1 MPHGLMTNYS
11 LLVGAGVVLSAVT
24 WWRLLRRGRTG
35 EPYLWAVYLAGLAGA
50 LAGAKLAFFF
60 AEGWAYRD
68 QWQALLTGKSI
79 TGALLGGYGAVELVK
94 WGLGMRRATGDLFA
108 FAVPIGVSLGRVGC
122 LLQGCCLGI
131 LCEPAWWTMRGPD
144 GLTRWPAAA
153 VELGFNGLFLF
164 WAVIASVRGW
174 QVNQRFH
181 IYLIAYGLFRFGHE
195 FARDTIRLA
204 GPLSGYQIVALA
216 LVGLGSVRYLQRRR
230 SMPPPAWG
238 PASDRS

>member
-1 MPHGLMTNYS
+1 MPHGLLTNYS

-24 WWRLLRRGRTG
+24 WWRLLRRDRAG

-60 AEGWAYRD
+60 AEGWIYRD

-94 WGLGMRRATGDLFA
+94 RGLGMRRATGDLFA
-108 FAVPIGVSLGRVGC
+108 LAVPIGVSLGRVGC

-131 LCEPAWWTMRGPD
+131 LCEPAWWTMRGAD

-153 VELGFNGLFLF
+153 VELGFNSLFLV
-164 WAVIASVRGW
+164 WAVFSSVRGW

-181 IYLIAYGLFRFGHE
+181 IYLIAYGLFRFSHE

-204 GPLSGYQIVALA
+204 GPISGYHLVALA
-216 LVGLGSVRYLQRRR
+216 LVGLGSSRYLQRRR
-230 SMPPPAWG
+230 SMAPSVRG
-238 PASDRS
+238 PA